1 MTDPQLFLTERVQQ
15 ALAVA
20 FGPEFSDADPLIR
33 PSQFADYQANVAMS
47 LGKRLRRAP
56 REVAQEIADRLTGTD
71 SPGAAKVSGPGF
83 PGTVEVSGPGF
94 LNITLDDAW
103 IAERSTEILADPRAG
118 VAAAGS
124 PQTVVIDY
132 SAPNAAK
139 EMHVGHL
146 RTTIVGDALA
156 RVHEHIGNR
165 VIRQNHLGDWGT
177 PFGMLIEHLLDI
189 GEEAAV
195 AQLEAGEGNEYYQAA
210 RAKFDSDP
218 EFNKRARARVV
229 TLQAEEPET
238 MRLWHIFMNAT
249 VSYFNKVYTRLGI
262 TLTDEDIAGESMYNP
277 MLAQVCDELQERG
290 IAVVSDGALCVFP
303 PGFTGREDQP
313 LPFMIRKSDGGYGYA
328 TTDMAT
334 IRYRV
339 QDLKADRIIYVIGAT
354 QALHMSMLFAS
365 ARMAGWLPEH
375 VRAEHVQI
383 GSVLGSD
390 GKMFK
395 TRSGKSIKLVE
406 LLDEADDRAAAV
418 IADREYDDAARTEIA
433 HAVGMGAVKYADL
446 SVSHD
451 SEYVFDFDRML
462 ALTGNTGPYLQYAT
476 ARIRSIFRKGG
487 IDPARATG
495 PIVLGHPAERALALR
510 LLGFGAAVAE
520 MAEDSAPHRL
530 AAFLFDTASAFTAF
544 YENCPV
550 LKADVDEEVRV
561 SRLALCALTLRV
573 LETGLDLLGV
583 PVPERM

>member
-1 MTDPQLFLTERVQQ
+1 MTDPQLVLTERVQQ
-15 ALAVA
+15 ALAAA
-20 FGPEFSDADPLIR
+20 FGTEYSDADPLIR

-47 LGKRLRRAP
+47 LSKRLRRAP
-56 REVAQEIADRLTGTD
+56 REVAQEIAAHLTGEAA
-71 SPGAAKVSGPGF
+71 GAQGEPF

-94 LNITLDDAW
+94 LNLTLSDEW
-103 IAERSTEILADPRAG
+103 IAAQAATVLADPRSG
-118 VAAAGS
+118 VALSAS

-156 RVHEHIGNR
+156 RVHEHLGNR

-177 PFGMLIEHLLDI
+177 PFGMLIEHLLDV
-189 GEEAAV
+189 GEKAAV
-195 AQLEAGEGNEYYQAA
+195 AQLEAGEGNVYYQAA

-218 EFNKRARARVV
+218 VFNSRARARVV

-238 MRLWHIFMNAT
+238 MRLWHIFMDAT
-249 VSYFNKVYTRLGI
+249 VHYFNKVYTQLGV
-262 TLTDEDIAGESMYNP
+262 TLRDEDIAGESMYNP

-303 PGFTGREDQP
+303 PGYTGREGQP

-339 QDLKADRIIYVIGAT
+339 QDLKVDRILYVIGAT
-354 QALHMSMLFAS
+354 QALHMSMLFDS
-365 ARMAGWLPEH
+365 ARMAGWLPDH
-375 VRAEHVQI
+375 VSAEHVQI

-395 TRSGKSIKLVE
+395 TRSGESVK
-406 LLDEADDRAAAV
+406 LLDLLSEAETRAAGV
-418 IADREYDDAARTEIA
+418 IRDSDYGEAERAKIA

-462 ALTGNTGPYLQYAT
+462 ALTGNTGPYLQYAQ

-487 IDPARATG
+487 VDPAEATG
-495 PIVLGHPAERALALR
+495 PIVLSHPAERALALQ
-510 LLGFGAAVAE
+510 LLGFASAVQE
-520 MAEDSAPHRL
+520 MAEGSAPHKL
-530 AAFLFDTASAFTAF
+530 ANYLFETASVFTTF
-544 YENCPV
+544 FENCPV
-550 LKADVDEEVRV
+550 LRDDVAPATRA

-573 LETGLDLLGV
+573 LETGLGLLGV

>member
-1 MTDPQLFLTERVQQ
+1 MTDPQLVLTERVQQ
-15 ALAVA
+15 ALAAA
-20 FGPEFSDADPLIR
+20 FGAEYATADPLIR

-47 LGKRLRRAP
+47 LSKRLRRAP
-56 REVAQEIADRLTGTD
+56 REVAQEIADRL
-71 SPGAAKVSGPGF
+71 SGASGEGRPF

-94 LNITLDDAW
+94 LNITLSDDW
-103 IAERSTEILADPRAG
+103 ITGQVAELLTDPRAG
-118 VAAAGS
+118 VPETAS
-124 PQTVVIDY
+124 SQTVVIDY

-146 RTTIVGDALA
+146 RTTIVGDALV
-156 RVHEHIGNR
+156 RVHEHLGNR
-165 VIRQNHLGDWGT
+165 VVRQNHLGDWGT

-189 GEEAAV
+189 GEDAAV
-195 AQLEAGEGNEYYQAA
+195 AQLEAGEGNAYYQAA

-218 EFNKRARARVV
+218 EFNRRARARVV

-238 MRLWHIFMNAT
+238 MRLWHIFMDAT
-249 VSYFNKVYTRLGI
+249 VRYFNKVYTQLGV
-262 TLTDEDIAGESMYNP
+262 TLTDADIAGESMYNP
-277 MLAQVCDELQERG
+277 MLAQVCDELQEHG
-290 IAVVSDGALCVFP
+290 IAVISEGALCVFP
-303 PGFTGREDQP
+303 SGFTGREGQP

-339 QDLKADRIIYVIGAT
+339 QDLKADRILYVIGAT

-365 ARMAGWLPEH
+365 ARMAGWLPDH
-375 VRAEHVQI
+375 VDAEHVQI

-395 TRSGKSIKLVE
+395 TRSGESIKLLD
-406 LLDEADDRAAAV
+406 LLAEAETRAAAV
-418 IADREYDDAARTEIA
+418 IAERDYDEATRAEIA

-476 ARIRSIFRKGG
+476 ARIRSIFRRGG
-487 IDPARATG
+487 IDPAEATG
-495 PIVLGHPAERALALR
+495 PIVLGHPAERALALQ
-510 LLGFGAAVAE
+510 LLGFAPAVLE
-520 MAEDSAPHRL
+520 MAEGSVPHKL
-530 AAFLFDTASAFTAF
+530 AAYLFETASTLTTF
-544 YENCPV
+544 YEHCPV
-550 LKADVDEEVRV
+550 LKEGVEPATRA
-561 SRLALCALTLRV
+561 SRLALLALTLRV
-573 LETGLDLLGV
+573 LVTGLDLLGI

>member
-1 MTDPQLFLTERVQQ
+1 MTDPQLVLTERVQQ
-15 ALAVA
+15 ALAAA
-20 FGPEFSDADPLIR
+20 FGTEYADADPLIR

-47 LGKRLRRAP
+47 LSKRLRRAP
-56 REVAQEIADRLTGTD
+56 REVAQEIADHLTG
-71 SPGAAKVSGPGF
+71 GAGDERF

-94 LNITLDDAW
+94 LNLTLSDDW
-103 IAERSTEILADPRAG
+103 IAAQASEILADPRHG
-118 VAAAGS
+118 VAPSAS
-124 PQTVVIDY
+124 PQIVVIDY

-156 RVHEHIGNR
+156 RVHEHLGNK

-189 GEEAAV
+189 GEETAV
-195 AQLEAGEGNEYYQAA
+195 AQLEAGEGNAYYQAA
-210 RAKFDSDP
+210 RAKFDGDP
-218 EFNKRARARVV
+218 EFNKRARTRVV
-229 TLQAEEPET
+229 TLQSEEPET
-238 MRLWHIFMNAT
+238 MRLWHIFMDAT
-249 VSYFNKVYTRLGI
+249 VRYFNKVYTQLGV
-262 TLTDEDIAGESMYNP
+262 TLTNDDIAGESMYNA

-303 PGFTGREDQP
+303 PGYTGREGQP

-339 QDLKADRIIYVIGAT
+339 QDLKADRILYVIGVT
-354 QALHMSMLFAS
+354 QAMHMSMLFDS
-365 ARMAGWLPEH
+365 ARIAGWLPDH

-395 TRSGKSIKLVE
+395 TRSGASIKLLD
-406 LLDEADDRAAAV
+406 LLDEAETRAAAA
-418 IADREYDDAARTEIA
+418 IQDREYGEAERTEIA

-462 ALTGNTGPYLQYAT
+462 ALTGNTGPYLQYAQ
-476 ARIRSIFRKGG
+476 ARIRSIFRRGG
-487 IDPARATG
+487 VDPSETTG
-495 PIVLGHPAERALALR
+495 PIVLGHPAERALALQ
-510 LLGFGAAVAE
+510 LLGFGAAVEE
-520 MAEDSAPHRL
+520 MAEGSTPHKL
-530 AAFLFDTASAFTAF
+530 AAYLFDTASAFTTF
-544 YENCPV
+544 FENCPV
-550 LKADVDEEVRV
+550 LKDDVDPATRA
-561 SRLALCALTLRV
+561 SRLALCALTLDV
-573 LETGLDLLGV
+573 LKTGLDLLGV

>member
-1 MTDPQLFLTERVQQ
+1 MTDPQHALTERVQQ
-15 ALAVA
+15 ALAAA
-20 FGPEFSDADPLIR
+20 FGADYADADPLIR

-47 LGKRLRRAP
+47 LSKRLRRAP
-56 REVAQEIADRLTGTD
+56 REVAQEIADHLTGRAGD
-71 SPGAAKVSGPGF
+71 AQGEPF

-94 LNITLDDAW
+94 LNITLSDDW
-103 IAERSTEILADPRAG
+103 ITAQTAGILADPRSG
-118 VAAAGS
+118 VALVAS
-124 PQTVVIDY
+124 PQTVVVDY

-146 RTTIVGDALA
+146 RTTIVGDALV
-156 RVHEHIGNR
+156 RVHEHVGNK

-189 GEEAAV
+189 GEETAV
-195 AQLEAGEGNEYYQAA
+195 AQLEAGEGNAYYQAA

-218 EFNKRARARVV
+218 EFNKRARTRVV

-238 MRLWHIFMNAT
+238 MRLWHIFMDAT
-249 VSYFNKVYTRLGI
+249 VRYFNKVYHQLGV
-262 TLTDEDIAGESMYNP
+262 TLTDGDIAGESMYNH
-277 MLAQVCDELQERG
+277 MLAKVCDELQERG

-334 IRYRV
+334 IHYRV
-339 QDLKADRIIYVIGAT
+339 QDLKADRILYVIGAT

-365 ARMAGWLPEH
+365 ARMAGWLPDH

-395 TRSGKSIKLVE
+395 TRSGESIKLLQ
-406 LLDEADDRAAAV
+406 LLDEAETRAAAV
-418 IADREYDDAARTEIA
+418 LADRDYDDTTRGVIG

-476 ARIRSIFRKGG
+476 ARIRSIFRKADT
-487 IDPARATG
+487 DPAKATG
-495 PIVLGHPAERALALR
+495 PIVLGHPAERALALQ
-510 LLGFGAAVAE
+510 LLGFGAIVEEVAE
-520 MAEDSAPHRL
+520 SSVPHRL
-530 AAFLFDTASAFTAF
+530 ANYLFETASAFTTF

-550 LKADVDEEVRV
+550 LKDDVDPATRA

-573 LETGLDLLGV
+573 LETGLSLLGV

>member
-1 MTDPQLFLTERVQQ
+1 MTDPQFALTERVQQ
-15 ALAVA
+15 ALAAA
-20 FGPEFSDADPLIR
+20 FGAEYSDADPLIR

-47 LGKRLRRAP
+47 LSKRLRRAP
-56 REVAQEIADRLTGTD
+56 REVAQEIAEHLTGRAD
-71 SPGAAKVSGPGF
+71 DPF

-94 LNITLDDAW
+94 LNLTLSDDWITAQV
-103 IAERSTEILADPRAG
+103 SEIHTDPRAG
-118 VAAAGS
+118 VGVSAS

-156 RVHEHIGNR
+156 RVHEHLGNR

-195 AQLEAGEGNEYYQAA
+195 AQLEAGEGNAYYQAA
-210 RAKFDSDP
+210 RVKFDTDP
-218 EFNKRARARVV
+218 EFNRRARTRVV

-238 MRLWHIFMNAT
+238 MRLWHIFMDAT
-249 VSYFNKVYTRLGI
+249 VRYFNKVYVQLGV
-262 TLTDEDIAGESMYNP
+262 TLTNEDIAGESMYNHV
-277 MLAQVCDELQERG
+277 LAQVCDELQERG
-290 IAVVSDGALCVFP
+290 IAVLSDGALCVFP
-303 PGFTGREDQP
+303 PGYTGREGQP
-313 LPFMIRKSDGGYGYA
+313 LPLMIRKSDGGYGYG

-339 QDLKADRIIYVIGAT
+339 QDLKADRILYVIGAT
-354 QALHMSMLFAS
+354 QSLHMSMVFDS
-365 ARMAGWLPEH
+365 ARMAGWLPDH
-375 VRAEHVQI
+375 VRAEHIQI

-395 TRSGKSIKLVE
+395 TRSGQSVKLLE
-406 LLDEADDRAAAV
+406 LLDEAETRAAGV
-418 IADREYDDAARTEIA
+418 IQDREYDDAEREKIA

-462 ALTGNTGPYLQYAT
+462 ALTGNTGPYLQYAQ
-476 ARIRSIFRKGG
+476 ARIRSIFRRGG
-487 IDPARATG
+487 VTPAETTG
-495 PIVLGHPAERALALR
+495 PIVLGHPAERALALQ
-510 LLGFGAAVAE
+510 LLRFGSVVEE
-520 MAEDSAPHRL
+520 MAENSAPHKL
-530 AAFLFDTASAFTAF
+530 ASYLFDTASAFTTF
-544 YENCPV
+544 FENCPV
-550 LKADVDEEVRV
+550 LKDDVEAATRA
-561 SRLALCALTLRV
+561 SRLALCALTLKV
-573 LETGLDLLGV
+573 METGLGLLGV